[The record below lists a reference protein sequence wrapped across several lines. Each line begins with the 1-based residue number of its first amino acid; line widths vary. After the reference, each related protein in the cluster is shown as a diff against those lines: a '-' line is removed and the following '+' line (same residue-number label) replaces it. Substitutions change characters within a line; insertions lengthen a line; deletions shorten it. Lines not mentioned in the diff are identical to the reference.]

1 MLRNDSSVIR
11 FAADEN
17 FDNDIV
23 RSIRRRN
30 PDIDIVR
37 VQDADLLGADD
48 PTLLEW
54 AAREGRIFLTH
65 DAATF
70 TAHAYNRLRNGLSMP
85 GVIQVRSGSLPG
97 QPIED
102 ILLLAECCLET
113 ELEGQVLYLPLR

>member
-1 MLRNDSSVIR
+1 MLR

-23 RSIRRRN
+23 RGLRRRN
-30 PDIDIVR
+30 HEIDIAR
-37 VQDADLLGADD
+37 IQDTDLLGADD

-54 AAREGRIFLTH
+54 AAREARVFLTH

-70 TAHAYNRLRNGLSMP
+70 TDHAYDRVRKGLPMP
-85 GVIQVRSGSLPG
+85 GVIQIKSGTLPG

-102 ILLLAECCLET
+102 ILLLAECSLEG
-113 ELEGQVLYLPLR
+113 ELEGKVLYLPLR

>member
-1 MLRNDSSVIR
+1 MLR

-23 RSIRRRN
+23 RGVRRRN
-30 PDIDIVR
+30 PEIDIVR
-37 VQDADLLGADD
+37 VQDTDLLGADD

-54 AAREGRIFLTH
+54 AAREGRVFLTH

-70 TAHAYNRLRNGLSMP
+70 TAHAYDRVRNGLLMP
-85 GVIQVRSGSLPG
+85 GVIQIKSGSLPG

-102 ILLLAECCLET
+102 ILLLAECSLET
-113 ELEGQVLYLPLR
+113 DLEGKVLYLPLR